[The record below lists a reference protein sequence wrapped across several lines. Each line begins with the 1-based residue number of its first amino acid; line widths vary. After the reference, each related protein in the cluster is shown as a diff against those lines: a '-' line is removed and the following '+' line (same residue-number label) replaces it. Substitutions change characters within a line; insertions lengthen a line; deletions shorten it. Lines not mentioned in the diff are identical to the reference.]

1 MKKNV
6 FVVLATAFMMSLS
19 TVSFGQTN
27 LPLDAF
33 VKKMKSSSDA
43 QVLDVR
49 TPGEWAGGKVANAH
63 LINIQDPEFKAKV
76 TKLDKDKPV
85 FIYCAVGGRSAQAAK
100 FLTQNGFKQVYNLQG
115 AGYPDLAKKGI
126 K

>member
-6 FVVLATAFMMSLS
+6 FAVLATAFMMSLS

-63 LINIQDPEFKAKV
+63 LINIQDPEFKTKV

>member
-1 MKKNV
+1 MKKSV
-6 FVVLATAFMMSLS
+6 FASFVTALLMSLS
-19 TVSFGQTN
+19 MVSFGQTN

-33 VKKMKSSSDA
+33 VNKMKSVGNA

-49 TPGEWAGGKVANAH
+49 TPGEWASGKVANAH
-63 LINIQDPEFKAKV
+63 LINIQDPEFKSKV
-76 TKLDKDKPV
+76 VKLDKDKPV

-100 FLTQNGFKQVYNLQG
+100 ILTQNGFKQVYNLQG